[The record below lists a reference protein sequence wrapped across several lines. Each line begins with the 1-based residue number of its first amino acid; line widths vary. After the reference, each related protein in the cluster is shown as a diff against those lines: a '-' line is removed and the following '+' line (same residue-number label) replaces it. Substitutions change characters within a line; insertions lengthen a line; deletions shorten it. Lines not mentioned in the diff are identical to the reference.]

1 MQASEF
7 SDTFPLWAI
16 YLATAL
22 IVLLAVEAGRR
33 VGRARRRRAEQE
45 GGAPVGAAV
54 GATLALLAFLLAFTF
69 GMAAS
74 RFDARKGL
82 VLQEANAIGTTYL
95 RADMMPEPQRSEIRN
110 LLREY
115 AALRVSSGASATK
128 IVEAIAQSGVIQDR
142 LWADAVVLGQQSP
155 NSIVV
160 GLFVQALNDMI
171 DLDATRVTAGRNRIP
186 DSIWYALY
194 LVTILT
200 MAAMGYQFGLTG
212 THSWIVTILL
222 VLVFASVILLIADLD
237 RPQSGFLRVSQQ
249 PMIDLINKIGAPTP

>member
-7 SDTFPLWAI
+7 SDTFPLWVI
-16 YLATAL
+16 YLATAA
-22 IVLLAVEAGRR
+22 IVLLAVEVGRR
-33 VGRARRRRAEQE
+33 LGNARRRRAENE

-74 RFDARKGL
+74 RFDLRKGL

-115 AALRVSSGASATK
+115 AALRVSSADATK
-128 IVEAIAQSGVIQDR
+128 LVAAIARSGVIQDR
-142 LWADAVVLGQQSP
+142 LWADAVVLGRQSP

-160 GLFVQALNDMI
+160 GLFVQTLNEMI
-171 DLDATRVTAGRNRIP
+171 DLDETRVTAGRNRIP

-249 PMIDLINKIGAPTP
+249 PMIDLINKIGAPAP